1 MKTIAQF
8 HENLLT
14 AFAVAFIDANK
25 KIIDNVVGRVA
36 GNVNGD
42 TLEIS
47 VKAPKQGTRHCINS
61 YLYSVK
67 PSGKPH
73 HMEIEE
79 VWVGFDSD
87 GCPWSDAM
95 GGQIVDCTGKTVDA
109 AIDLIVKTIMKKLA

>member
-14 AFAVAFIDANK
+14 AFVAAHV
-25 KIIDNVVGRVA
+25 KIAGRIA
-36 GNVNGD
+36 GRQNGD

-47 VKAPKQGTRHCINS
+47 IKAEKQGSRHCINS
-61 YLYSVK
+61 YCYSIS
-67 PSGKPH
+67 PANKPH

-79 VWVGFDSD
+79 VWVGFD
-87 GCPWSDAM
+87 GEGYPWSDNM

-109 AIDLIVKTIMKKLA
+109 AIDLIVETLNKRLP